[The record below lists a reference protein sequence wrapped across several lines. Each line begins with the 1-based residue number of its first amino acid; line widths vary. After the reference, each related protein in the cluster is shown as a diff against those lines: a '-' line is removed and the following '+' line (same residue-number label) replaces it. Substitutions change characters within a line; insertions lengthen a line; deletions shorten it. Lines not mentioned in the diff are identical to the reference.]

1 MEFSKEDNE
10 AVKWCEDNYPDMT
23 AEYKKIMMEQ
33 YIMFCKKHRNYG
45 TGNVNVGT
53 NLETDGDVKL
63 ALTGLWFRLND
74 KIQRLRQLVVNGE
87 PDTVGESVQ
96 DTFQDMSIYG
106 IIAQLVQQKKFKYG
120 LAKPNIFRIL

>member
-1 MEFSKEDNE
+1 MTDFKFTEKDNE
-10 AVKWCEDNYPDMT
+10 AVEWCEKEYSELT

-33 YIMFCKKHRNYG
+33 YVLFCKKHRNYG
-45 TGNVNVGT
+45 CGNINVGT
-53 NLETDGDVKL
+53 NLENDNDVKL

-74 KIQRLRQLVVNGE
+74 KIQRLKQLVVLGE

-106 IIAQLVQQKKFKYG
+106 IIAQIVQQKKFK
-120 LAKPNIFRIL
+120 